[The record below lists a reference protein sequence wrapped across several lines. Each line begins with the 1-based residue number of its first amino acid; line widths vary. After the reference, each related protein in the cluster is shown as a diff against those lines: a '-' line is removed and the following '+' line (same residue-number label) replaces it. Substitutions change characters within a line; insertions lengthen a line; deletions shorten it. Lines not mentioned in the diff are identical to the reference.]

1 MSLKELSSSMLP
13 LVEEEL
19 QRQIARLDQPRL
31 LPFHEMLT
39 YHMGWAKKGNDR
51 QVTGKRIRPLL
62 LLLVNSSCQAK
73 WLHAI
78 PAAAA
83 VELIHNFSLVHDD
96 IQDHSLIRHGRAAV
110 WHKYGM
116 PMAINVGDALFAL
129 SNQAAMDLS
138 RSYSPEIVIRAG
150 TLLNNICL
158 DLTCGQYLDMSY
170 QNRTDMPMDAYWPMI
185 EGKTGALLSACT
197 QIGAILAGVDE
208 NSIEQYRLFGLNLGL
223 AFQVEDDIIGIWGDE
238 ALTGKSASS
247 DLLEGKNSLPILY
260 ALNRKGKFAKRWNA
274 GAIRPDEVAEI
285 TQMLKNEG
293 ALDFSRREARRLTD
307 QATVALK
314 KASPQG
320 EAGFALAELMTK
332 LLDRQS

>member
-31 LPFHEMLT
+31 LPFYEMLT
-39 YHMGWAKKGNDR
+39 YHMGWAKNGNDR
-51 QVTGKRIRPLL
+51 LAIGKRIRPLL
-62 LLLVNSSCQAK
+62 LLLVNESCK
-73 WLHAI
+73 SEWLHAT

-138 RSYSPEIVIRAG
+138 KSYGPEIVIRAG
-150 TLLNNICL
+150 TILNNMCL

-170 QNRTDMPMDAYWPMI
+170 QNRTDMPMEDYWPMI

-197 QIGAILAGVDE
+197 QIGAILAGVGE
-208 NSIEQYRLFGLNLGL
+208 IIIEQYRLFGLNLGL

-260 ALNRKGKFAKRWNA
+260 ALNQKGEFAKRWNA
-274 GAIRPDEVAEI
+274 GAIRSEEVAEI
-285 TQMLKNEG
+285 TQMLKDEG
-293 ALDFSRREARRLTD
+293 AFDFSRREARRLTD